1 MKLDETRLILMKQ
14 DETRWN
20 QRKLDLDE
28 TRLKQD
34 GTRWNQMKLD

>member
-1 MKLDETRLILMKQ
+1 MKL

-34 GTRWNQMKLD
+34 GTRWNQMKLDETR

>member
-1 MKLDETRLILMKQ
+1 MKLDGTRG
-14 DETRWN
+14 N
-20 QRKLDLDE
+20 QMELDE